1 MLLTTSND
9 IPGKEFEALG
19 LVSGNTVQSKNVF
32 KDIGAGLRNIVGGEV
47 GSYTKMLIE
56 ARQEATNRMMAEA
69 EQMGADAIIMIR
81 YGSSSIM
88 EGALEMFAYGTAVK
102 DK

>member
-1 MLLTTSND
+1 MLLITSND

-47 GSYTKMLIE
+47 GSYT
-56 ARQEATNRMMAEA
+56 
-69 EQMGADAIIMIR
+69 
-81 YGSSSIM
+81 
-88 EGALEMFAYGTAVK
+88 
-102 DK
+102 

>member
-1 MLLTTSND
+1 
-9 IPGKEFEALG
+9 
-19 LVSGNTVQSKNVF
+19 
-32 KDIGAGLRNIVGGEV
+32 
-47 GSYTKMLIE
+47 MLIE
-56 ARQEATNRMMAEA
+56 ARHEATNRMIAEA

-102 DK
+102 YK